1 MKITVKPLR
10 AAKRIKLSSVK
21 SRLIV
26 SFVLLL
32 LVPSLAIGGFAYKT
46 AENKVDDQLANLAT
60 TDISLVSHTVDQFI
74 QPKMND
80 VGTLLEQSSLDNIDD
95 ILHTYTSNHSE
106 VEEAGIVK
114 SGKEYLSSAGG
125 GAATSGELAQDSD
138 FYTQALE
145 NKGTVILTEPYT
157 SETTGNTVVAV
168 AKSSTDGQSATV
180 VVLSLKSLQDLVGE
194 LKIGQDGFVVVFSS
208 SGSSI
213 VSPPWGTGGQDAGA
227 AGEGGA
233 PPAAEGAASADGS
246 GAVPA
251 DGTGVTPTDGDAPE
265 GTGAGQPSGG
275 EGGGQPGGM
284 FTGESGQ
291 ITQVSPEGTTRNLIY
306 ITNALTGWKIAGDR
320 SPIEVTHTA
329 APILHNTLIVIGI
342 ALLVGAILMSFM
354 IRSIT
359 RPLKA
364 LIRSSQII
372 SRGDLSQRVMVNA
385 KDEFGELGAS
395 FNAMVDSLRSV
406 VSEVDDSA
414 SQLAAASQELSAN
427 ADQTSAATEYI
438 SGSTE
443 RMSDGAGEQVKR
455 ITESRQ
461 ITLEMTEAI
470 THIAER
476 AADVADTAAV
486 VAEKSTAGG
495 QAVQSAILQMDSIS
509 GSVNGLAG
517 VIGRLVN
524 ASQEIGQIIEVI
536 SELSQKTNLLS
547 LNAAIEAARAGE
559 HGRGFAVV
567 AGEVKKL
574 AEQSTDSTEQVA
586 ALIVAIR
593 EEIGKVEQSMR
604 TATKEVGLGMG
615 VVHTA
620 GSLFAEIEQ
629 SVAEVNRQVAEVS
642 DTTGHISSR
651 SQQVVQAMDTITE
664 VSELTATLAQSVSAS
679 TEEQMASM
687 QEIASSS
694 SYLTRMAEELRN
706 AVDKFK
712 L

>member
-1 MKITVKPLR
+1 MKITVKPFR
-10 AAKRIKLSSVK
+10 AVKRIKLNSVK

-46 AENKVDDQLANLAT
+46 AENKVDDQLANLAA

-80 VGTLLEQSSLDNIDD
+80 VSTLLEQSNLDNIDE

-106 VEEAGIVK
+106 VEEAAIVK
-114 SGKEYLSSAGG
+114 AGKEYLSSAGG

-168 AKSSTDGQSATV
+168 AKSSADGQSAAV

-208 SGSSI
+208 SGASI
-213 VSPPWGTGGQDAGA
+213 VSPPWGTGGQDG
-227 AGEGGA
+227 GEGGA

-246 GAVPA
+246 GAVGA
-251 DGTGVTPTDGDAPE
+251 DGTGVTPADGTAPE
-265 GTGAGQPSGG
+265 GTGEGQPPGG
-275 EGGGQPGGM
+275 EGGGQPNGM

-372 SRGDLSQRVMVNA
+372 SRGDLSQRVMMNA

-443 RMSDGAGEQVKR
+443 RMSDGACEQVKR

-461 ITLEMTEAI
+461 ITLEVTEAI

-476 AADVADTAAV
+476 AADVAETAAV

-495 QAVQSAILQMDSIS
+495 QAVQSAIVQMDSIS

-517 VIGRLVN
+517 VIGRLVH

-574 AEQSTDSTEQVA
+574 AEQSTESTEQVA

-593 EEIGKVEQSMR
+593 EEIGQVEQSMR